1 MALGFQL
8 HVTDVYLEELAK
20 ASVTSESNSEQRYE
34 KKVNRIQEK
43 TEREIVVFG
52 IAGYFLIFSI
62 FILCQGLLMN

>member
-34 KKVNRIQEK
+34 KKVNRNQEK
-43 TEREIVVFG
+43 QKG
-52 IAGYFLIFSI
+52 KFLVLQDIS
-62 FILCQGLLMN
+62 

>member
-34 KKVNRIQEK
+34 KKVNRNQEK
-43 TEREIVVFG
+43 TERE
-52 IAGYFLIFSI
+52 YFLVLQDIS
-62 FILCQGLLMN
+62 

>member
-43 TEREIVVFG
+43 TEREIVFG

>member
-34 KKVNRIQEK
+34 KKVNRNQEK
-43 TEREIVVFG
+43 TEREIVFG
-52 IAGYFLIFSI
+52 ISGYFLIFSI